1 MNFYLTMAVFL
12 IINNRSTGNVSFTKL
27 SEIITT
33 LSNQDFAGLDKF
45 RLLEK
50 KNECFYWKKC
60 YYLMVLHWSWI
71 MSGLTKTY
79 HGQSSVLLFQTS
91 LTYLCASDTVNMYKV
106 SISDM
111 NAVWIFQNSSEINLE
126 CITECWDMLNSLDKG
141 RNTKFLWSNI
151 TATITDLQLL
161 ITATM
166 TFFS

>member
-12 IINNRSTGNVSFTKL
+12 IINNRSTGNVSFTEL

-45 RLLEK
+45 RLL
-50 KNECFYWKKC
+50 FLLQKC

-71 MSGLTKTY
+71 MSYLTKTC
-79 HGQSSVLLFQTS
+79 HGQSSVLLLQTS
-91 LTYLCASDTVNMYKV
+91 LTYLCASDTVNVHKV
-106 SISDM
+106 FISDM
-111 NAVWIFQNSSEINLE
+111 NAVWIFQNSSEINLK

-141 RNTKFLWSNI
+141 RNTEFLWSNI
-151 TATITDLQLL
+151 TAIITDLQLL
-161 ITATM
+161 ITAIM